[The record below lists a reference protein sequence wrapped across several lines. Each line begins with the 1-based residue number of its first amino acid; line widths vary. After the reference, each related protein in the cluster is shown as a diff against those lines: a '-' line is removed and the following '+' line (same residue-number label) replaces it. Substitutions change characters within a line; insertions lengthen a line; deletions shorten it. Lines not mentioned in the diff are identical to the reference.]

1 MDGSME
7 REAEEYRTERVSVM
21 VTPEMRD
28 WLDRR
33 ARKARSRRTVS
44 PAAYEILADF
54 FAEDVH
60 ERGQKQTACVNDS
73 ETPRQTA

>member
-1 MDGSME
+1 
-7 REAEEYRTERVSVM
+7 M

-44 PAAYEILADF
+44 TAAYEILAYF

-60 ERGQKQTACVNDS
+60 GRGQIESAAVNADAA
-73 ETPRQTA
+73 PRQTA